1 MRRGRGDRLV
11 VKAGRTLAL
20 AHCRAKPFRRG
31 AMRTICAPL
40 SIQGHQCK
48 KLYTY
53 GAWAHASVLG
63 ASLGA
68 PPKAAVTLLVPAAV
82 VPTRVACVS
91 TSFHIIPAS
100 PVWRPGR
107 AGEGWT
113 EAKKMTFH
121 PYHLISDLP
130 GSCPVPMPRRWNGQM
145 GRPSLSRNDD
155 KVIWNP
161 AIFGRGLCQHF
172 LVPGLWSAPL
182 SILASQRV
190 AYGIF
195 ALQWAKEE
203 GDLGGGVLLHFT
215 SVAQSKVCHS
225 LRACMYVS
233 CVCVRESVCESVR
246 TSW

>member
-130 GSCPVPMPRRWNGQM
+130 GSCPVPIPRRWNGQM

-155 KVIWNP
+155 KVIWKAMSKQFLIRFSLVAP
-161 AIFGRGLCQHF
+161 FGKRK
-172 LVPGLWSAPL
+172 
-182 SILASQRV
+182 I
-190 AYGIF
+190 
-195 ALQWAKEE
+195 
-203 GDLGGGVLLHFT
+203 
-215 SVAQSKVCHS
+215 
-225 LRACMYVS
+225 
-233 CVCVRESVCESVR
+233 
-246 TSW
+246 